1 MRPGFTGLIL
11 IGAGI
16 AAALTEVIVFRMVRP
31 PDGASALLGGLWVAM
46 PYLAAAGLALL
57 VRRHHAALIA
67 LLVALLVAAGVGLPL
82 LGNAATQ
89 QAAAERQVKTAVQP
103 GEDPDRGPAAMR
115 KSGAEIGHSITS
127 VFSIL
132 LAVFVP
138 PIQLGVVLVPTA
150 IAWAVSAL
158 RKGAAEGVHLAT

>member
-1 MRPGFTGLIL
+1 MRPGLAGLIVV
-11 IGAGI
+11 GAAI
-16 AAALTEVIVFRMVRP
+16 AAAVTEVIVFRVVNP

-57 VRRHHAALIA
+57 VRRHHAALIT

-89 QAAAERQVKTAVQP
+89 QAAAERQVQTAVQP
-103 GEDPDRGPAAMR
+103 GEDPHSGPAAMR
-115 KSGAEIGHSITS
+115 KSGAEIGQSITS
-127 VFSIL
+127 VFSVL

-138 PIQLGVVLVPTA
+138 PIQLGVVLVPTV

-158 RKGAAEGVHLAT
+158 RRGSAEGGELAA